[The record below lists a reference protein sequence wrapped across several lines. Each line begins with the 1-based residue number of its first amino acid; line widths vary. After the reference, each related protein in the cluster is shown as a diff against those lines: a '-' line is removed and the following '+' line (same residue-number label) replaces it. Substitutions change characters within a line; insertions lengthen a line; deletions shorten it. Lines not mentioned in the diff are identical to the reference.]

1 MPQKTNLVYFL
12 CGIINLGYCY
22 ESGKVAWAV
31 GVVKKNQNCIFDD
44 PLIAFLIF
52 KWLPTF
58 FI

>member
-22 ESGKVAWAV
+22 ESGEVACAV
-31 GVVKKNQNCIFDD
+31 GVVKKNPNCIPDD
-44 PLIAFLIF
+44 PLNAFLIF
-52 KWLPTF
+52 KWLPNL

>member
-31 GVVKKNQNCIFDD
+31 GAVKKNPNCIFDD
-44 PLIAFLIF
+44 PLNAFLIF
-52 KWLPTF
+52 QVTT
-58 FI
+58 